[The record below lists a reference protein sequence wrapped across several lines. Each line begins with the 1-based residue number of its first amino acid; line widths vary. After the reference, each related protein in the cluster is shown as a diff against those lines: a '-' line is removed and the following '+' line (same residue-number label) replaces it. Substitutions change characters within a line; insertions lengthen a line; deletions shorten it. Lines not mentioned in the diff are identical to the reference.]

1 MRRQSARTFS
11 QSRAALLCG
20 SAVLLL
26 LFGVNTTFFSS
37 TWCDRR
43 MQSVTDQKDRE
54 MREALEQLQ
63 QSLEQQTATLER
75 LHAARAGSRGR
86 IDRLKRASRSA
97 REAVEL
103 QVASAGDAAMHD
115 SVEADRQE
123 QARSAR
129 RQAVTAS
136 DRQEAQQPALSSS
149 LAVGAAALASV
160 PFPNAASAGSLAP
173 CRIAVVVIAYN
184 RPRYLERSLSSVFSR
199 HPGGDAFPVFVSQ
212 DGVNDD
218 VTAVVRRHGAR
229 SLVHPRRAIDL
240 KDAPAFLRKAP
251 GYAYL
256 SVHYGW
262 ALRTLFGAPQGYEG
276 VIILEE
282 DLEVAPDFFDY
293 FNATA
298 PLLYQDASLLAVSAF
313 NDNGQPRYA
322 SDETVVHR
330 SDFFPGLG
338 WLLTRR
344 LWDELDAKWPEE
356 KGCWDDWMREPAQ
369 RRGRSS
375 IRPETSRSRTFGE
388 KGTSMSQFYSK
399 FLAPIQFAPAPAVWQ
414 GRNLSFL
421 MKEQYDA
428 AFDAQLAAARLR
440 SLTEARALG
449 GGGGS
454 GGSDSPVRISYSSAA
469 ELKRMSH
476 ELGIMEDLKAGVPRT
491 GYRGVV
497 HLRIGGT
504 PVLLAPTFKVDQDI
518 TKPLS
523 ERP

>member
-43 MQSVTDQKDRE
+43 VQSVTDEKDRE
-54 MREALEQLQ
+54 LREALEQLQ

-86 IDRLKRASRSA
+86 IGRLRRASRSA

-123 QARSAR
+123 QARSAL
-129 RQAVTAS
+129 RQAVAAS
-136 DRQEAQQPALSSS
+136 DRQEAQQPAVSSS

-212 DGVNDD
+212 DGANDD

-240 KDAPAFLRKAP
+240 KAAPAFLRKAP

-293 FNATA
+293 FNATGEPVASAARPPPSPMRIATRMLTRPRRLRPAA

-356 KGCWDDWMREPAQ
+356 KGFWDDWM
-369 RRGRSS
+369 
-375 IRPETSRSRTFGE
+375 
-388 KGTSMSQFYSK
+388 
-399 FLAPIQFAPAPAVWQ
+399 
-414 GRNLSFL
+414 
-421 MKEQYDA
+421 
-428 AFDAQLAAARLR
+428 
-440 SLTEARALG
+440 
-449 GGGGS
+449 
-454 GGSDSPVRISYSSAA
+454 
-469 ELKRMSH
+469 
-476 ELGIMEDLKAGVPRT
+476 
-491 GYRGVV
+491 
-497 HLRIGGT
+497 
-504 PVLLAPTFKVDQDI
+504 
-518 TKPLS
+518 
-523 ERP
+523 